1 MSLADEQ
8 KAIKSLQTEI
18 LIMDESL
25 QALNNY
31 RKQNNANIIELQ
43 NEIRLLSTSIQGL
56 KESSLTLSPE

>member
-1 MSLADEQ
+1 
-8 KAIKSLQTEI
+8 
-18 LIMDESL
+18 MDESL